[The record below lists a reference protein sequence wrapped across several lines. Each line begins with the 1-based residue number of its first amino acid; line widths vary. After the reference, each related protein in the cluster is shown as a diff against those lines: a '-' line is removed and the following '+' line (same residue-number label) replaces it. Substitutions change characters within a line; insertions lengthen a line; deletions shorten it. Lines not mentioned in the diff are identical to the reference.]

1 MLGWYFTIEK
11 KRSNDAT
18 DVIELAVWQTGID
31 GLDWVDQLVKEEK
44 AISLGGDGY
53 PYTFKAQTKVLKPV
67 VFSGP
72 PHANVVW
79 GFDHGDILA
88 PGWVGRTRIDRNA
101 WEACDPDEWLTIVVY
116 DES

>member
-1 MLGWYFTIEK
+1 MLSWFFTIQK
-11 KRSNDAT
+11 QQHRDAPGM
-18 DVIELAVWQTGID
+18 IELAVWQTGID
-31 GLDWVDQLVKEEK
+31 GFDWVHQLVKEAK

-53 PYTFKAQTKVLKPV
+53 PYTYQAQTTVLKPV

-72 PHANVVW
+72 PHANTSW
-79 GFDHGDILA
+79 GFDCGDILA

-101 WEACDPDEWLTIVVY
+101 WEACDPDEWLTIGVF